1 MTETI
6 NAFQMAQRQ
15 FDHVAGQL
23 NMDPQ
28 IAELLRWPSR
38 EFKFQVPV
46 RMDDG
51 SIRLF
56 LGYRVQHSDVRGPCK
71 GRHSLP
77 PIGDTGHRPCAGD
90 VDDLEMRRCR
100 YPAWR
105 RKRRRPGRSSPA
117 FRE

>member
-28 IAELLRWPSR
+28 VAEILRWPSR

-51 SIRLF
+51 SIRLS
-56 LGYRVQHSDVRGPCK
+56 LATESTQRCARTEQRGNSRLHPSETLDTVRALAMWMTWK
-71 GRHSLP
+71 
-77 PIGDTGHRPCAGD
+77 CAVAD
-90 VDDLEMRRCR
+90 IS
-100 YPAWR
+100 AWR
-105 RKRRRPGRSSPA
+105 WERRGAGRSGA
-117 FRE
+117 L